1 MAFCNYDE
9 SNLDWILDTLK
20 TLLDRTENDF
30 QELLDEYMQKYFNSL
45 FSDITYIPETET
57 IVLQLSS
64 SIQSDDNHAY
74 KNGALVIF

>member
-9 SNLDWILDTLK
+9 TNLDWILDTLK
-20 TLLDRTENDF
+20 TILDRTENDF
-30 QELLDEYMQKYFNSL
+30 QELLGEYMQKYFNSL
-45 FSDITYIPETET
+45 FSDITYIPDTET

-64 SIQSDDNHAY
+64 SIQSDDKHTY

>member
-1 MAFCNYDE
+1 MAFCNYGE
-9 SNLDWILDTLK
+9 TNLDWILDTLK

-45 FSDITYIPETET
+45 FSDITYIPESET
-57 IVLQLSS
+57 IVLQLSA
-64 SIQSDDNHAY
+64 SIQSDDKHAY